1 MRDMSERK
9 EEYTAQGVAIVAV
22 NSFEDRQAGRDWIA
36 SSGLDYHWAFADKAT
51 TDACGV
57 NTVPTQII
65 LDREGKVVWTSGIR
79 SVFAGADAIFEALDN
94 VL

>member
-1 MRDMSERK
+1 MRDMSER
-9 EEYTAQGVAIVAV
+9 EAEYTEQGVVIVAV
-22 NSFEDRQAGRDWIA
+22 NSFEDPQSGRDWIA
-36 SSGLDYHWAFADKAT
+36 SSGLDYRWAFADKAT

-65 LDREGKVVWTSGIR
+65 LDREGKVVWTSGIG
-79 SVFAGADAIFEALDN
+79 SVFAGADAIYEALDD